1 MNNATD
7 PLPSWRVLVDA
18 LKSAPVGENKLA
30 QELER
35 YCSPED
41 RSSLGEWDPTQAK
54 CHEDDVFRRMVVT
67 FSGSVCCDHGN
78 TGQFMHI
85 YLA

>member
-1 MNNATD
+1 MNNATN

-18 LKSAPVGENKLA
+18 LTAAPVGESKLA

-41 RSSLGEWDPTQAK
+41 QSSLGEWDPIQAK
-54 CHEDDVFRRMVVT
+54 CYEDDVFRRMVVT
-67 FSGSVCCDHGN
+67 FSGFTCCDNGN
-78 TGQFMHI
+78 TGKFIHI
-85 YLA
+85 NFA

>member
-1 MNNATD
+1 MLEYWMSNATN

-18 LKSAPVGENKLA
+18 LKAAPVGENKLA

-41 RSSLGEWDPTQAK
+41 RSSLGEWDPIQAK
-54 CHEDDVFRRMVVT
+54 CYEGDVF
-67 FSGSVCCDHGN
+67 
-78 TGQFMHI
+78 
-85 YLA
+85 